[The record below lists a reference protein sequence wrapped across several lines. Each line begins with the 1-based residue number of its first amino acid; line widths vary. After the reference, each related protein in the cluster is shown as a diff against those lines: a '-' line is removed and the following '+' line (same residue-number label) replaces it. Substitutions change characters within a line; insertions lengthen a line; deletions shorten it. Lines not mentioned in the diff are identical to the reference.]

1 MAGTIVVDRIES
13 DGSYASTINVASKVN
28 FTGGMQIGGQD
39 TTFAGMRNRII
50 NGAMMI
56 DQRNGGALVAG
67 AAGNIYGVDRF
78 NTGVFG
84 SGTGR
89 ISAQQSNT
97 VPSNSGFVKSLINT
111 VTTADASP
119 SQYYGY
125 CLQQKIEGYNIADL
139 MFGTANAK
147 TITLS
152 FWVRSSI
159 VGTYVVT
166 ISNENTDRGYSA
178 TYTILQANTWEQKT
192 ITVVGDTTGTWYT
205 TTNAGI
211 ILTWGLGGG
220 TGRQA
225 PSLNAWNSGAAGGY
239 TITDATGCVDWIA
252 TNGATFLL
260 TGVQLEKGSSATPF
274 EYRQYGTELA
284 LCQRY
289 FIQYQGDSGNAAGL
303 MGYAESASSARFF
316 ASFPVAMRAS
326 PTTTLSGTARLQS
339 GTTDSANFTSITS
352 TSTMQTPFITCG
364 FNVTT
369 SNMTAN
375 AGGSFQFQANG
386 SKLTFNA
393 EL

>member
-1 MAGTIVVDRIES
+1 MSVSYGGDKITFD
-13 DGSYASTINVASKVN
+13 DGSTVGS
-28 FTGGMQIGGQD
+28 GW
-39 TTFAGMRNRII
+39 AGFKNRII
-50 NGAMMI
+50 NGAMTV
-56 DQRNGGALVAG
+56 DQRNGGTLVSG

-125 CLQQKIEGYNIADL
+125 CLQQKIEGYNTADL

-178 TYTILQANTWEQKT
+178 TYTISQANTWEQKT

-239 TITDATGCVDWIA
+239 TITDASGCVDWIA
-252 TNGATFLL
+252 TSGATFLL
-260 TGVQLEKGSSATPF
+260 TGVQLEKGSQATSF
-274 EYRQYGTELA
+274 DYRPYGTELA

-289 FIQYQGDSGNAAGL
+289 FEVL
-303 MGYAESASSARFF
+303 
-316 ASFPVAMRAS
+316 
-326 PTTTLSGTARLQS
+326 L
-339 GTTDSANFTSITS
+339 S
-352 TSTMQTPFITCG
+352 TSQNFLLFPGSIDFARNSYPFK
-364 FNVTT
+364 VTKR
-369 SNMTAN
+369 AN
-375 AGGSFQFQANG
+375 ATISGGSGGAEGGGSWTPNYGGGTESWSVTAYYGSTLTRPALNG
-386 SKLTFNA
+386 TVVASA

>member
-1 MAGTIVVDRIES
+1 MSVSYGGDKITFD
-13 DGSYASTINVASKVN
+13 DGSTVGS
-28 FTGGMQIGGQD
+28 GW
-39 TTFAGMRNRII
+39 AGFKNRII
-50 NGAMMI
+50 NGAMTV
-56 DQRNGGALVAG
+56 DQRNGGTLVSG

-125 CLQQKIEGYNIADL
+125 CLQQKIEGYNTADL

-178 TYTILQANTWEQKT
+178 TYTILEANTWEQKT

-239 TITDATGCVDWIA
+239 TITDASGCVDWIA
-252 TNGATFLL
+252 TSGATFLL
-260 TGVQLEKGSSATPF
+260 TGVQLEKGSTATSF
-274 EYRQYGTELA
+274 DYRPYGTELF

-289 FIQYQGDSGNAAGL
+289 FEKATFNNDEYVGATGFALTSGSAYFAYACAVEKRATPTWISSGSFRGQGLADTGSSSS
-303 MGYAESASSARFF
+303 YSAVQISNRGVNLIYTA
-316 ASFPVAMRAS
+316 
-326 PTTTLSGTARLQS
+326 TYSGTNGQVVNLQS
-339 GTTDSANFTSITS
+339 K
-352 TSTMQTPFITCG
+352 
-364 FNVTT
+364 
-369 SNMTAN
+369 TAG
-375 AGGSFQFQANG
+375 AYLQA
-386 SKLTFNA
+386 SA

>member
-1 MAGTIVVDRIES
+1 MSVSYGGDKITFE
-13 DGSYASTINVASKVN
+13 DGSTVSS
-28 FTGGMQIGGQD
+28 GW
-39 TTFAGMRNRII
+39 AGFKNRII
-50 NGAMMI
+50 NGAMAI
-56 DQRNGGALVAG
+56 DQRNAGALVSG

-125 CLQQKIEGYNIADL
+125 CLQQKIEGYNTADL

-178 TYTILQANTWEQKT
+178 TYTILEANTWEQKT

-239 TITDATGCVDWIA
+239 TITDASGCVDWIA
-252 TNGATFLL
+252 TSGATFLL
-260 TGVQLEKGSSATPF
+260 TGVQLEKGSTASSF
-274 EYRQYGTELA
+274 EWRPYTTELQ

-289 FIQYQGDSGNAAGL
+289 YCKTYQQTTVPGTATDTNCVFFALNGNCSYARTQWKFPVTMRTTPTVVGYNTNNGTAGQVSADASNYSGIVSSLGDSGFAFGVNNQLIGVDTYLKWQAT
-303 MGYAESASSARFF
+303 AS
-316 ASFPVAMRAS
+316 
-326 PTTTLSGTARLQS
+326 
-339 GTTDSANFTSITS
+339 
-352 TSTMQTPFITCG
+352 
-364 FNVTT
+364 
-369 SNMTAN
+369 
-375 AGGSFQFQANG
+375 
-386 SKLTFNA
+386 A